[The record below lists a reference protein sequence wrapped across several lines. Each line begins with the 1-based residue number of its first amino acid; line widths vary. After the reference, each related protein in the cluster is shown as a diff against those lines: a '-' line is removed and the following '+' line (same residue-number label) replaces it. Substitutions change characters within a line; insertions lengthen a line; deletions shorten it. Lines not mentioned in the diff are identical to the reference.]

1 MCMKQKHRLFWLV
14 LLVLIPLSYSYAQD
28 SDQFARRYNNGAL
41 LYGMERFYEAAFEF
55 RRAQESAPNIND
67 WSQALYWVILS
78 QMAYSDFGSALLD
91 MEELEKVSP
100 NSTFTRDMI
109 YHKARVYYIQG
120 FFEEA
125 LLLFNRYNISTA
137 DSDQESADRRAAA
150 FFWMGECLYSMG
162 QFDEAEKFYA
172 WVIGRYPRS
181 PKIEASSYRL
191 DLIKQK
197 KIEAELLALLQWS
210 HEESLRT
217 SEEYQRTI
225 RTYEHTLNL
234 YQRRILELSSAGNIF
249 NEDVSVPANY
259 QGNLQAETPPSS
271 YVTDIPNPAANNQTA
286 AREALAAQVNE
297 NTAPAVPVTQASVPQ
312 QNAPGSG
319 NGNELIDRAKQLENI
334 LQDILR
340 EHNTAAGGSR

>member
-1 MCMKQKHRLFWLV
+1 MILVSHFVKTLAFSAEILYNMYMTQKIRVFWLV
-14 LLVLIPLSYSYAQD
+14 LLVLIPLSFSYAQE
-28 SDQFARRYNNGAL
+28 QNQYLLRYHNGAL
-41 LYGMERFYEAAFEF
+41 FYGMERFHEAAFEF
-55 RRAQESAPNIND
+55 RRAQESASNNNE

-78 QMAYSDFGSALLD
+78 QMAYSDFGSSLLD
-91 MEELEKVSP
+91 MEELERRSP
-100 NSTFTRDMI
+100 NSTYARDI
-109 YHKARVYYIQG
+109 VYHRARVYFNQG
-120 FFEEA
+120 YFEES
-125 LLLFNRYNISTA
+125 LHLFNRYNTSTT

-172 WVIGRYPRS
+172 WVIGRYPQS

-197 KIEAELLALLQWS
+197 KIESELLALLQWS

-234 YQRRILELSSAGNIF
+234 YQRRILELSSADYPIIL
-249 NEDVSVPANY
+249 ERITETQYPPRADTEA
-259 QGNLQAETPPSS
+259 AE
-271 YVTDIPNPAANNQTA
+271 NNQTP
-286 AREALAAQVNE
+286 AAQS
-297 NTAPAVPVTQASVPQ
+297 VTQPII
-312 QNAPGSG
+312 
-319 NGNELIDRAKQLENI
+319 NETFVTSDNRMERARLLESA

-340 EHNTAAGGSR
+340 EHNTGTSSGGSR